1 MNTTRVVRTF
11 AIAVAV
17 SGAVVTAAAA
27 AWHLDLTDSY
37 PRADQLLSEPPDTI
51 RLWFNQVPEL
61 SLSAISLEGAGGRID
76 MGKPQATDDPKS
88 FKAEVLE
95 QIEAGSYQVIWRA
108 AGSDGHAIR
117 GRYGFEV
124 RSVAGSEQ

>member
-1 MNTTRVVRTF
+1 
-11 AIAVAV
+11 
-17 SGAVVTAAAA
+17 
-27 AWHLDLTDSY
+27 
-37 PRADQLLSEPPDTI
+37 
-51 RLWFNQVPEL
+51 
-61 SLSAISLEGAGGRID
+61 